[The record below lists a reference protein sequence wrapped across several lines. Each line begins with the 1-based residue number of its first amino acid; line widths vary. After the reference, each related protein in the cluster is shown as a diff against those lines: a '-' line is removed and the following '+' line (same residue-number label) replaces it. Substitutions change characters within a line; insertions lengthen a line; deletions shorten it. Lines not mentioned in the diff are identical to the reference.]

1 MTVLGEKFNG
11 LKKRIT
17 FQFRGPT
24 TPTGHRLSTDND
36 MTDSLFV
43 RGKDRFLLESIDEG
57 VDSYYED
64 GRRTHRMLA
73 SVSSLTGRSR
83 LEDMDEYEMLL
94 PGSIF

>member
-1 MTVLGEKFNG
+1 
-11 LKKRIT
+11 
-17 FQFRGPT
+17 
-24 TPTGHRLSTDND
+24 

-43 RGKDRFLLESIDEG
+43 KGRDRFLLESIDEG

-83 LEDMDEYEMLL
+83 LESMDEYEMLL
-94 PGSIF
+94 PGYIFQNGNFLLVTYG